1 MDVDWTAVTAV
12 FTGLTFVV
20 LALAGS
26 YAGFQF
32 REMSRARTLEALN
45 QIHSELHGEKAK
57 CDRGILY
64 RSRLDDMPPAE
75 FKSLPDAERGAV
87 ERVADSWQ
95 HVGMVARYHLIRRD
109 ILFEYFAGA
118 LLSSYKKLKN
128 YIAETQTQRG
138 PVYGKHVVW
147 LAKECERY
155 FKKAYGDLEFRRVFG
170 ARTLVDD

>member
-1 MDVDWTAVTAV
+1 
-12 FTGLTFVV
+12 VV
-20 LALAGS
+20 LALAGF

-32 REMSRARTLEALN
+32 REMVRTRTLEALN
-45 QIHSELHGEKAK
+45 QIHSELHSEKAK

-64 RSRLDDMPPAE
+64 RSLLDAMSPAE
-75 FKSLPDAERGAV
+75 FKSLPDGERSAV

-95 HVGMVARYHLIRRD
+95 HVGIVARYRLIRRD

-118 LLSSYKKLKN
+118 LLMSYKKLKN

-155 FKKAYGDLEFRRVFG
+155 FKKAYGELEFRRVFG
-170 ARTLVDD
+170 VRTLGND